1 MEKEVRRK
9 TATYSTAAILI
20 ALMLAA
26 FAYNFGIQP
35 IIQPTYSPLGTF
47 TSYNELESFLRSNMD
62 KAKTFS
68 SNPQFLDFGGTRT
81 AQEANLADVTKAAPA
96 YSTTNIQV
104 AGVDEADI
112 VKTDGNYLYV
122 VSGSNVYIISA
133 DPYSE
138 STLIEK
144 ITLSETYNLEVYI
157 KANKL
162 AILGNR
168 YQYPAYKTM
177 PVTNMIYPYVF
188 TEEIIIK
195 VYDLT
200 DVTNPVLTRD
210 IKINGTLAG
219 SRMIG
224 NYIYASIV
232 QPAIRPTW
240 YAEPEPVGNE
250 TSLAIMLPQITTD
263 GTTKEIQPT
272 EIRYVNVTDVSYY
285 FTTILAVNIL
295 NDAQEPTH
303 ETFLAS
309 TSSQMYVSQDNMYL
323 TVANMNWW
331 MMRTDTGE
339 VREETLIYRVRLDQE
354 RVLFEA
360 QGAVPG
366 YILNQFSMDEYN
378 SYFRVATTIGWSDLS
393 TNNVYILNMTLGV
406 VGKLEGLAPGE
417 RIYSSR
423 FMGNRAYLVT
433 FRQVDPFFVIDLSNP
448 TAPEVLGYLKIPG
461 FSGYLHPYDEN
472 HVIGVGKQDSN
483 VKLSLF
489 DVTDVTAPIEAAPPY
504 IINAQWSDTSVLS
517 DHKAFLFDK
526 SKQLLALPI
535 SINEAVWI
543 EGAYYGMGYWQ
554 GEFVFTISS
563 TNGFVLRG
571 NVTHQETSAE
581 QWNGGY
587 WIKRALYIE
596 DVLYTVSDKKV
607 RMNSLADLRLLKEVV
622 LG

>member
-9 TATYSTAAILI
+9 TATYGTAAILM

-47 TSYNELESFLRSNMD
+47 ASYNELESFLRNNMD
-62 KAKTFS
+62 RAKTFS
-68 SNPQFLDFGGTRT
+68 SDTQFLGLRGART
-81 AQEANLADVTKAAPA
+81 TLEASLADNMKAAPA
-96 YSTTNIQV
+96 YSSTNIQV

-122 VSGSNVYIISA
+122 VSGNNIYIISA
-133 DPYSE
+133 DPYSA
-138 STLIEK
+138 TFIEK
-144 ITLSETYNLEVYI
+144 ITLNETYNLEIYI
-157 KANKL
+157 NANKL
-162 AILGNR
+162 AVLGNR
-168 YQYPAYKTM
+168 YQYPDYKMM
-177 PVTNMIYPYVF
+177 PLTDMIYPYVY
-188 TEEIIIK
+188 TEEVVVK

-224 NYIYASIV
+224 NYIYTSIV

-285 FTTILAVNIL
+285 FTTVLAVNIL

-331 MMRTDTGE
+331 MMRTDTSE
-339 VREETLIYRVRLDQE
+339 VREETLIYRVRLNQE

-378 SYFRVATTIGWSDLS
+378 GYFRVATTIGWSELS
-393 TNNVYILNMTLGV
+393 TNNLYVLNMTLGII
-406 VGKLEGLAPGE
+406 GKLEGLAPSE

-461 FSGYLHPYDEN
+461 FSGYLHPYDET
-472 HVIGVGKQDSN
+472 HVIGVGKQDTN

-489 DVTDVTAPIEAAPPY
+489 DVTDVTAPTEAVPPY
-504 IINAQWSDTSVLS
+504 IVNAQWSDTTVLS
-517 DHKAFLFDK
+517 DHKTFLFDK

-535 SINEAVWI
+535 SINEAMWL
-543 EGAYYGMGYWQ
+543 EGTYYGMGYWQ
-554 GEFVFTISS
+554 GEYVFTTSL
-563 TNGFVLRG
+563 TNGFTLKG
-571 NVTHQETSAE
+571 NVTHQETSVE
-581 QWNGGY
+581 QWNSSY

-607 RMNSLADLRLLKEVV
+607 KMNSLTDLSLLREVL

>member
-1 MEKEVRRK
+1 LEKEVRRK
-9 TATYSTAAILI
+9 TATYGTAAILM

-47 TSYNELESFLRSNMD
+47 ASYNELESFLRNNMD
-62 KAKTFS
+62 RAKTFS
-68 SNPQFLDFGGTRT
+68 SDTQFLGLRGART
-81 AQEANLADVTKAAPA
+81 TLEASLADNMKAAPA
-96 YSTTNIQV
+96 YSSTNIQV

-122 VSGSNVYIISA
+122 VSGNNIYIISA
-133 DPYSE
+133 DPYSA
-138 STLIEK
+138 TFIEK
-144 ITLSETYNLEVYI
+144 ITLNETYNLEIYI
-157 KANKL
+157 NANKL
-162 AILGNR
+162 AVLGNR
-168 YQYPAYKTM
+168 YQYPDYKMM
-177 PVTNMIYPYVF
+177 PLTDMIYPYVY
-188 TEEIIIK
+188 TEEVVVK

-224 NYIYASIV
+224 NYIYTSIV

-285 FTTILAVNIL
+285 FTTVLAVNIL

-331 MMRTDTGE
+331 MMRTDTSE

-378 SYFRVATTIGWSDLS
+378 GYFRVATTIGWSELS
-393 TNNVYILNMTLGV
+393 TNNLYVLNMTLGII
-406 VGKLEGLAPGE
+406 GKLEGLAPSE

-461 FSGYLHPYDEN
+461 FSGYLHPYDET
-472 HVIGVGKQDSN
+472 HVIGIGKQDTN

-489 DVTDVTAPIEAAPPY
+489 DVTDVTAPTEAVPPY
-504 IINAQWSDTSVLS
+504 IVNAQWSDTTVLS
-517 DHKAFLFDK
+517 DHKTFLFDK

-535 SINEAVWI
+535 SINEAMWL
-543 EGAYYGMGYWQ
+543 EGTYYGMGYWQ
-554 GEFVFTISS
+554 GEYVFTTSL
-563 TNGFVLRG
+563 TNGFTLKG
-571 NVTHQETSAE
+571 NVTHQETSVE
-581 QWNGGY
+581 QWNSSY

-607 RMNSLADLRLLKEVV
+607 KMNSLTDLSLLREVL